1 MQMTDICVCLAY
13 ADAWHMDMLY
23 LFCFL
28 ISPPQIRKILFSDL
42 LRGEEGLLQDKHKK
56 Q

>member
-1 MQMTDICVCLAY
+1 MQKNQDPTHA
-13 ADAWHMDMLY
+13 
-23 LFCFL
+23 
-28 ISPPQIRKILFSDL
+28 FSDL

>member
-1 MQMTDICVCLAY
+1 MTGGGAPVRLKKIR
-13 ADAWHMDMLY
+13 DM
-23 LFCFL
+23 
-28 ISPPQIRKILFSDL
+28 LFSDL